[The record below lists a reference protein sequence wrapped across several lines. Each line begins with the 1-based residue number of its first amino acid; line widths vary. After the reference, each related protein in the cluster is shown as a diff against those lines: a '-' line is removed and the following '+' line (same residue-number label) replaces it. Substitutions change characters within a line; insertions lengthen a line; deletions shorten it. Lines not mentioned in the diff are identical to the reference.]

1 MNQNQTESK
10 PPSVEES
17 ADKGLDGTPCC
28 VSLSVSER
36 QQLAEILDR
45 RSNEIA
51 SFKRDLEHKLART
64 IDEFP
69 GSVELAMTREIAR
82 LRKLADKLRPPSP
95 DDDDEE

>member
-1 MNQNQTESK
+1 MIHPNENEGR
-10 PPSVEES
+10 
-17 ADKGLDGTPCC
+17 DGGLPAVTCC

-51 SFKRDLEHKLART
+51 SFKSDLERKLEQRLG
-64 IDEFP
+64 DFP
-69 GSVELAMTREIAR
+69 GSVELAITREISR
-82 LRKLADKLRPPSP
+82 LRKLADKVRPPSP